1 MKPFDITIIAVALS
15 VSVLAFASDENPLA
29 SAGTALPSETVS
41 IDSSDCPVVQDSKDI
56 RLLLLYHNPGLA
68 QTLPACPPPQEARPA
83 RATRTLLI

>member
-1 MKPFDITIIAVALS
+1 MKPFDITILAVAIS
-15 VSVLAFASDENPLA
+15 VSVLAFASDEKPLA

-41 IDSSDCPVVQDSKDI
+41 IDSSDCPVVQDSKAI

-83 RATRTLLI
+83 WATRTLFI